1 MKIQITASAGQGTK
15 LISIILGKILADQD
29 IEVYTYTLYGPN
41 VRKGNVSS
49 FLVTDKKPIQMPFF
63 EKSDLLIELAQTDE
77 SLPYSKKVKG
87 EVFINLAE
95 KLNLREMTNFII
107 LGYIL
112 NSLNVKLDIKKI
124 SEFVPKIIS
133 KDWEK
138 AVNAGYSIK

>member
-15 LISIILGKILADQD
+15 LMSIILGKILADQN

-77 SLPYSKKVKG
+77 SLPSSKKIKG
-87 EVFINLAE
+87 EIFINKAE

-107 LGYIL
+107 LGYL
-112 NSLNVKLDIKKI
+112 LKMLDIRLDMKKI
-124 SEFVPKIIS
+124 SEFIPKSIS

-138 AVNAGYSIK
+138 AVNAGYSIR

>member
-1 MKIQITASAGQGTK
+1 MKIQLTASAGQGTK

-63 EKSDLLIELAQTDE
+63 EKSDLLIELTQTDE
-77 SLPYSKKVKG
+77 SLPYFKKVKG
-87 EVFINLAE
+87 EIFINLAE

-112 NSLNVKLDIKKI
+112 KSICVKLNIKKI
-124 SEFVPKIIS
+124 SEFVPKNIS
-133 KDWEK
+133 KYWEK